1 MLTVDKYSNIP
12 IYEQIIDG
20 IEKEILL
27 GMLGEGSAIPSVREL
42 SMLLSINPNTIQR
55 SFAELERREVICTV
69 VGRGSFVREG
79 AAEAI
84 RLRARGRLTQLSL
97 LVRELHTAGVTRDE
111 ILTVIEGIYGKEK
124 EEN

>member
-20 IEKEILL
+20 IEKNILL
-27 GMLGEGSAIPSVREL
+27 GMLGEGSSIPSVREL

-55 SFAELERREVICTV
+55 SFAELERRGVICTI

-79 AAEAI
+79 AVETI
-84 RLRARGRLTQLSL
+84 RLRMRGRLGELSAL
-97 LVRELHTAGVTRDE
+97 LQELYVAGVAYDDIISETDK
-111 ILTVIEGIYGKEK
+111 IYGKEK